1 MSGSRR
7 PPSGTRRPE
16 KRSDPI
22 VIDDDD
28 EEDGFEI
35 VGGSQPNSQAST
47 SAGTQSKKNEEIQPL
62 PSSEATFRSLVP
74 DRAQL
79 EQERLARE
87 RRRREQ
93 QAGAEAGPGSSSRE
107 MFQITPPRRDSD
119 LRGRIPSA
127 YFDTSGAS
135 EAIVADRNT
144 RTFISAALRNA
155 GLGPQGEGTAPTS
168 GASTGSGDQERRT
181 ASVPTPA
188 SAPAVSDQAQPSAST
203 GIHWWN
209 NFFDGTT
216 SVTNSSKAARP
227 SVVNESK
234 SSPVSPPKSS
244 PKRAS
249 PSRRLEALPPPLPSK
264 APRGLSYTAAA
275 SSSQANMEKK
285 REGFDVDDQP
295 SKRLL
300 SPVHLA
306 NTSSPPRKRARPLG
320 NDASEHTRSGS
331 GLGLSGVFQN
341 LPKPSSSILDP
352 YAPVQTF
359 DRFWYGTVK
368 TWQGVMHCKFFILF
382 YPKSHMRFIL
392 LSGNLVDYDWDR
404 IENTAFVQDFPA
416 LSAGDHANPDVRAS
430 KSIKTPFGR
439 ELVKLLNALSLPKPH
454 TARERLEQYDLT
466 GAVGSLVLSAPQRS
480 PVIGWEQVE
489 KWGVGRLGAVVR
501 SKSAGVGLQPTRGG
515 VDWEAQGSSLGE
527 IRSRWLQHF
536 HILASGVDPCG
547 SKVPCIPLPS
557 AEKRAKQRYADT
569 LYPAPSAIVK
579 VRPGVVPPPNVRGK
593 ARAGSTAD
601 ADAQDMLIARP
612 PPGRPRRSID
622 QVPADLTWPPVK
634 ICFPSL
640 RWITRDAI
648 EGPQGAGTFFGKK
661 KKFMEGNFKHLFHQP
676 RSLRG
681 NFLMHAKVLLALHP
695 GYDLDDALT
704 VSGLTNASEGS
715 SFGAGGRNLGLGR
728 TLDEDRGRQANSTT
742 PEKGKSADDSILI
755 SDSDDDLDSFGGA
768 FSKPPG
774 SSAVK
779 QNKGKNKEAS
789 SAAASGESALER
801 RSPPAAIGWVYSGS
815 HNFTPSAW
823 GTLTE
828 KNGLPSLSMSNWE
841 LGIVLPL
848 YDARDRSEA
857 ASKGDFDLQA
867 HVSTLAKNLV
877 PYSRPAE
884 RYLPTDEPWDQSVPE
899 NRALMGFDS

>member
-1 MSGSRR
+1 
-7 PPSGTRRPE
+7 
-16 KRSDPI
+16 
-22 VIDDDD
+22 
-28 EEDGFEI
+28 
-35 VGGSQPNSQAST
+35 
-47 SAGTQSKKNEEIQPL
+47 
-62 PSSEATFRSLVP
+62 
-74 DRAQL
+74 
-79 EQERLARE
+79 
-87 RRRREQ
+87 
-93 QAGAEAGPGSSSRE
+93 
-107 MFQITPPRRDSD
+107 MFQTTPPRRDSD

-135 EAIVADRNT
+135 EAIVVDRNT

-168 GASTGSGDQERRT
+168 EASTGSGDKERRT
-181 ASVPTPA
+181 ASTPTPA
-188 SAPAVSDQAQPSAST
+188 SAPADSDQAQPSAST
-203 GIHWWN
+203 SIHWWN
-209 NFFDGTT
+209 NLLDAST
-216 SVTNSSKAARP
+216 SVTNSSTAARP
-227 SVVNESK
+227 SVVNESRR
-234 SSPVSPPKSS
+234 STASPPKSP

-285 REGFDVDDQP
+285 RQGFDVDDQP
-295 SKRLL
+295 SKRSL
-300 SPVHLA
+300 SPVNLA
-306 NTSSPPRKRARPLG
+306 NTSSPPRKRARPVG

-331 GLGLSGVFQN
+331 GSGLNGGFQN
-341 LPKPSSSILDP
+341 LPKPSLSILDP

-368 TWQGVMHCKFFILF
+368 KGVRPKVDGLPNWTIISPPYPSQQNSQPSTSNGFRQSQSNGSNGFQTWQGVMHCKFFILF

-416 LSAGDHANPDVRAS
+416 LSSADQANSDLRAS

-569 LYPAPSAIVK
+569 LYPAPSAIVT

-601 ADAQDMLIARP
+601 AHAQDMLIARP
-612 PPGRPRRSID
+612 PPGQPRRSID

-681 NFLMHAKVLLALHP
+681 NFLMHAKVLLALQP

-728 TLDEDRGRQANSTT
+728 TLDEDRGRQANPTT